1 MKQGQYNT
9 NKPAVMSSQYV
20 SSVDKEEFALLFPT
34 FLRAYS
40 PESIRQFQPKD
51 MMSPLAAAVGLLLR
65 NRCSTS
71 ESEISPERAGIES
84 KDDGHALVFWS
95 IS

>member
-1 MKQGQYNT
+1 
-9 NKPAVMSSQYV
+9 
-20 SSVDKEEFALLFPT
+20 
-34 FLRAYS
+34 
-40 PESIRQFQPKD
+40 
-51 MMSPLAAAVGLLLR
+51 MMSPLAAEVGHLLR
-65 NRCSTS
+65 NRCSTF

>member
-1 MKQGQYNT
+1 MCLPSTKKNLRYCFLPSCERT
-9 NKPAVMSSQYV
+9 HRRA
-20 SSVDKEEFALLFPT
+20 SVN
-34 FLRAYS
+34 
-40 PESIRQFQPKD
+40 FQPKD
-51 MMSPLAAAVGLLLR
+51 MMSPLAAEVGHLLR
-65 NRCSTS
+65 NRCSTF